1 MSAADAARLVLLAIV
16 WGAAL
21 IFLRIAAPVL
31 GPILTI
37 DIRLLVAGFVLLPVC
52 IFAGDG
58 GTLRR
63 RWRDLVAFA
72 VINSITPFFLYAWAT
87 QHITASFAG
96 IINATVPLFGAIV
109 ARVWLKD
116 RLNLQ
121 QVVGLVLGF
130 VGVVVLIGWKPLPNT
145 LEVSLGIAAAILGSL
160 GWAIGTSFAK
170 KRLSDVSGLTLATGS
185 QLFGGFLVLPLA
197 PFFRPLG
204 PITPVV
210 VGAMLGLALFSTALA
225 YLIFFR
231 LLRDVGPA
239 KALTTTYM
247 IPIFTIVG
255 AAVFLGEPVTLSM
268 VGGCM
273 LVLAGIALATEFVKV
288 AMLRGPSTP

>member
-21 IFLRIAAPVL
+21 IFLRIASPVL

-121 QVVGLVLGF
+121 QVLGLVLGF

-197 PFFRPLG
+197 PFFPPLG

-255 AAVFLGEPVTLSM
+255 AAIFLGEPVTLSM
-268 VGGCM
+268 VGGCL
-273 LVLAGIALATEFVKV
+273 LVLGGIALATEFVKV